1 MNLKNL
7 RYFCAAYETHSTVA
21 AARQCHVT
29 QPVISNAIAQLEE
42 ELGVRLFTR
51 QPRGLLPT
59 AAAQRLFRL
68 GGKLLADAQA
78 VVETFQDEASHPRLS
93 VRIHPAI
100 SIDHVQSLLRHIRRE
115 VSQLVITIPDDAQ
128 PVDAELTPHVCAPPG
143 TAFMPLWDE
152 QYVLAVPGD
161 HPLAVQ
167 EQVSLTDLHGVAFI
181 ERTHCELAS
190 AWQAGLGEAQVVPD
204 VRARVQTEEWALG
217 LVAAGVGVTIAP
229 VHAVQR
235 RHDVVIRSDIAALQ
249 SVKRS
254 IGWAYRGS
262 PDGVLAEVLKVCE
275 PGIGSTMAGF
285 AGAVSSVG

>member
-1 MNLKNL
+1 MTVNLKSL

-21 AARQCHVT
+21 AAKQCHVT

-51 QPRGLLPT
+51 QQRGLLPT
-59 AAAQRLFRL
+59 AAGQRLFRL

-93 VRIHPAI
+93 LRIHPAI
-100 SIDHVQSLLRHIRRE
+100 SIDHVQRLLRHIRRE
-115 VSQLVITIPDDAQ
+115 VSHLAVSVPGEGQ
-128 PVDAELTPHVCAPPG
+128 PVDAELTASTCVPAG
-143 TAFMPLWDE
+143 STFLPLWEE
-152 QYVLAVPGD
+152 QYVLVTPLD

-167 EQVSLTDLHGVAFI
+167 DAVSLADLHGVAFV

-190 AWQAGLGEAQVVPD
+190 AWHVGLSDVQVVPD

-229 VHAVQR
+229 VHAVHR
-235 RHDVVIRSDIAALQ
+235 RHDVAIRTDMDAL
-249 SVKRS
+249 KRVRRTV
-254 IGWAYRGS
+254 GLAYVGH
-262 PDGVLAEVLKVCE
+262 PAGVLADVLKICE
-275 PGIGSTMAGF
+275 PYASETALMA
-285 AGAVSSVG
+285 